1 MNCLSDGELREY
13 LDEEIGAARRAE
25 VEAHLAECVACEAR
39 LRKIRAGA
47 ERVRGAM
54 MALDGSEA
62 MASGDARAALARF
75 SAGLDGARERDAVD
89 VGRFAAEV
97 EGSLPAHDTASES
110 LRAEQA
116 ANRGVP
122 RVAGA
127 ENGAAPGAST
137 EIWAGNAAERGG
149 NGVIEMTKESM
160 AGKMFGRRWRPA
172 WITAVAASILLCS
185 LAFPSGRSLAQRF
198 LATLRI
204 EKVQPV
210 RLDFSSLDGNKP
222 LQEMFRQMISDK
234 VVVTADEKSQAAG
247 TAQDAGQLAGFPVR
261 VLGAR
266 TDAPKFTVEGQ
277 HAFHMTVDRSRLQD
291 IFDQAGRPDLLL
303 PATIDGAQV
312 SVNVPRGV
320 RVEYGD
326 CPHHREAADATQ
338 HSNAQAGANGAWSNC
353 LALVETPS
361 PQVNMPADLNIQQLA
376 EITFQLS
383 GMSATQARELG
394 QSIDWKSTL
403 VLPMPRF
410 AGSYSQVQVGGVQG
424 TLISNSNG
432 GGRRGPDYV
441 LIWVKNGII
450 YGLVGH
456 GEASNAVAVANSLS

>member
-1 MNCLSDGELREY
+1 
-13 LDEEIGAARRAE
+13 
-25 VEAHLAECVACEAR
+25 
-39 LRKIRAGA
+39 
-47 ERVRGAM
+47 
-54 MALDGSEA
+54 
-62 MASGDARAALARF
+62 LARF
-75 SAGLDGARERDAVD
+75 YTETIGARERDAFGL
-89 VGRFAAEV
+89 GRFAAEV
-97 EGSLPAHDTASES
+97 ESSLPVGGAKSEIH
-110 LRAEQA
+110 RAEHA
-116 ANRGVP
+116 ANRGV
-122 RVAGA
+122 A
-127 ENGAAPGAST
+127 
-137 EIWAGNAAERGG
+137 AAEDAAEEIRVGSAAVRGED
-149 NGVIEMTKESM
+149 GVIEMTNESA
-160 AGKMFGRRWRPA
+160 AGKIFVRRWRLA
-172 WITAVAASILLCS
+172 WITAVAASIMLCS
-185 LAFPSGRSLAQRF
+185 LLFPSGRSLAQRF

-204 EKVQPV
+204 ERVQPV

-234 VVVTADEKSQAAG
+234 VVVTADEQSQ
-247 TAQDAGQLAGFPVR
+247 TASTVQDAGQLAGFPVR
-261 VLGAR
+261 LLGAR

-326 CPHHREAADATQ
+326 CPHHREAADASQ
-338 HSNAQAGANGAWSNC
+338 HNNAPTGPTGAWSNC

-410 AGSYSQVQVGGVQG
+410 AGSYSQVQVSGVQG

-432 GGRRGPDYV
+432 SGRRGPDYV

-456 GEASNAVAVANSLS
+456 GDASNAVAVANSSS